1 MTSNKETKIR
11 RKMPNLTATSL
22 IFVCILLAVVLTYLI
37 PAGSFQQ
44 AESQMDVVLDGFTF
58 TQRTPVHIW
67 RLPELI
73 IRSFTQNASVILAF
87 FFVGGSVSIMV
98 ETGALQAVV
107 MRLMSRLKTPLTVL
121 IAFTVIFIVISLNI
135 ATRYLIS
142 FVPFMIAL
150 ACSLGYDAITGVSIV
165 LLGGAMS
172 YCTSPTGLIT
182 LTAQSYVGLPPLSGA
197 GFRWICL
204 LCLAIP
210 TIAYLCVYAEG
221 VRRMPGRSIL
231 YQMGID
237 PPAERIFPEAA
248 GETTVRDLLSVALY
262 IISIG
267 CCVYFGSQN
276 ALTTI
281 RMSAI
286 FLVSGVILAFL
297 NQVPPN
303 NIIDHYISAASRF
316 FMPAAVVGLA
326 GTIALVLESGG
337 IIDTIIYTLASGLQY
352 APDFLKAPLIFLIQL
367 LINCAIVPG
376 SGQAAIT
383 MPLLGPVA
391 ELAGLPMQS
400 AVLAFNFGD
409 GLGDFILP
417 YSSVLISYL
426 AIGEIPFKAWLK
438 FIWKLFAIWVA
449 AACVLMYIST
459 AVW

>member
-1 MTSNKETKIR
+1 MPGLTS
-11 RKMPNLTATSL
+11 TSL
-22 IFVCILLAVVLTYLI
+22 IFVCILLAVILTYII
-37 PAGSFQQ
+37 PAGSFSS
-44 AESQMDVVLDGFTF
+44 AESQSGVVLDSYAYTE
-58 TQRTPVHIW
+58 QTPVHIW

-73 IRSFTQNASVILAF
+73 IRSFQENASVILAF

-98 ETGALQAVV
+98 ETGALQSVV
-107 MRLMSRLKTPLTVL
+107 MRLLARLKTPLAVL
-121 IAFTVIFIVISLNI
+121 ISFTIFFIVISLNI

-142 FVPFMIAL
+142 FVPFMIAF
-150 ACSLGYDAITGVSIV
+150 ACSLGYDAITGMSIV

-197 GFRWICL
+197 DFRWVCL
-204 LCLAIP
+204 LCLAVP
-210 TIAYLCVYAEG
+210 TITYLCVYAER
-221 VRRMPGRSIL
+221 VRKAPERSIL
-231 YQMGID
+231 RQMGIN
-237 PPAERIFPEAA
+237 PSAERIFPESGSAPS
-248 GETTVRDLLSVALY
+248 GRDILSVGLY

-267 CCVYFGSQN
+267 CCVYFGSKN

-281 RMSAI
+281 RMSSI
-286 FLVSGVILAFL
+286 FLVSGAIVAYL
-297 NQVPPN
+297 NRVPLN
-303 NIIDHYISAASRF
+303 NIIDHYISASSRF

-326 GTIALVLESGG
+326 GTIALVLNSGG
-337 IIDTIIYTLASGLQY
+337 IIDTIIYVLASKLQY

-391 ELAGLPMQS
+391 ELAGLPLQS

-426 AIGEIPFKAWLK
+426 AIGNIPFKAWLK
-438 FIWKLFAIWVA
+438 YIWKLFAIWVF

-459 AVW
+459 VVW